1 MLVEPLS
8 HSHARWLGAARRERQ
23 QGRSPAFAPVV
34 RRGRAL
40 QPAVHYQARP
50 LRRHEAVTLD
60 TAFQL
65 RHVVF
70 ARELG
75 WVPARPDG
83 RERDRCDAAARH
95 FGVFSSATAATESAP
110 SAAPTLVGYARV
122 LLPEHVLMLQREFAA
137 LLAGHPLDVDA
148 RRTFEVSRFMVH
160 PRYRGRL
167 GADRRGVVEHLA
179 RAVVRWAARHG
190 RTEWLSVCEVRH
202 VRALRMRGL
211 PFTRFGQV
219 VEYQP
224 GVYACATR
232 LALPQAADQ
241 LRALR
246 PHDYAWYTEGI
257 TPPWSNV

>member
-1 MLVEPLS
+1 MMVKPHS
-8 HSHARWLGAARRERQ
+8 HSQAGWLGAARRERQ
-23 QGRSPAFAPVV
+23 HGRSLALTPVV
-34 RRGRAL
+34 RSGRAL

-50 LRRHEAVTLD
+50 LQRHEAVTLD
-60 TAFQL
+60 AAFHL
-65 RHVVF
+65 RHLVF

-75 WVPARPDG
+75 WVPAGPDG
-83 RERDRCDAAARH
+83 RERDRCDAAAHH
-95 FGVFSSATAATESAP
+95 FGVFASAAAATESAP
-110 SAAPTLVGYARV
+110 SATPALVGYARV
-122 LLPEHVLMLQREFAA
+122 LLPEQVLMLQCEFAA
-137 LLAGHPLDVDA
+137 LLAGHRLDVDA

-160 PRYRGRL
+160 PQYRGRL

-179 RAVVRWAARHG
+179 RAVVRWAAQHSRS
-190 RTEWLSVCEVRH
+190 EWLSVCEVRH

-241 LRALR
+241 LRVLR
-246 PHDYAWYTEGI
+246 PRDYAWYTEGI
-257 TPPWSNV
+257 TPSWSNV